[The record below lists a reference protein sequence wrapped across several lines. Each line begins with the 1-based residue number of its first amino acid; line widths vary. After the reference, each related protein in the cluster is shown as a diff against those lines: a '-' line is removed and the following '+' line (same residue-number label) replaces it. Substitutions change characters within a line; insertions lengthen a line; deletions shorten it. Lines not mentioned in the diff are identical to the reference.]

1 MKERV
6 RGSAGELKTMILFN
20 RAETLLKRRQLR
32 KDQTDAER
40 LLWSRLRGKAL
51 GLKFFRQYGIGS
63 YIADFYSPAVK
74 LVVELDGGQ
83 HYTEDGLAYDKVRE
97 EYMAA
102 VGVKTVRF
110 SNAEVLTNLDR
121 VLESI
126 MGQIEGRSL

>member
-20 RAETLLKRRQLR
+20 RTETLLKRRQLR

-110 SNAEVLTNLDR
+110 SNVEVLTDLDG
-121 VLESI
+121 VLHSI
-126 MGQIEGRSL
+126 MGEVEGRSL

>member
-1 MKERV
+1 
-6 RGSAGELKTMILFN
+6 MILFN
-20 RAETLLKRRQLR
+20 RTETLLKRRQLR

-110 SNAEVLTNLDR
+110 SNVEVLTDLDG
-121 VLESI
+121 VLHSI
-126 MGQIEGRSL
+126 MGEVEGRSL